1 MIYEHEIPSQSH
13 LYFGATAKLKRQIE
27 TVASEIL
34 LNSGYDEIVTP
45 LLSYHQHQSI
55 DEKKLIKFSDEYNH
69 TLSLRF
75 DSTLDVVR
83 LITKRLGRS
92 TENKKWFYIQPI
104 FQYPSIQK
112 YQVGAELIENS
123 NLFFSI
129 NDSIKIF
136 QKLNLLPILQIS
148 NINIPKLIAK
158 ELNISIELF
167 KNANLEEILN
177 INLPWLNKLV
187 YLRELSQI
195 DDIIMDVPN
204 SIKQELEQIK
214 TLAKQIKY
222 DNLVISPLYYA
233 KMRYYD
239 NLFFRFFK
247 QNSTLGMGGNY
258 QYQNMNSSG
267 FALYIDELIEELIK

>member
-13 LYFGATAKLKRQIE
+13 LYFGTSAKLKRQIE

-34 LNSGYDEIVTP
+34 LDSGYEEILTP

-55 DEKKLIKFSDEYNH
+55 DEKKLIKFSDEQNH

-92 TENKKWFYIQPI
+92 TKNKKWFYIQPI

-136 QKLNLLPILQIS
+136 QKLNLSPILQIS

-158 ELNISIELF
+158 ELNVSIELF
-167 KNANLEEILN
+167 KSANLEEILN

-195 DDIIMDVPN
+195 DDIITDVPQ

-247 QNSTLGMGGNY
+247 QNHTFGMGGNY
-258 QYQNMNSSG
+258 RYQNMNSSG

>member
-136 QKLNLLPILQIS
+136 QKLNLSPILQIS

-195 DDIIMDVPN
+195 DDIIIDVPN

-247 QNSTLGMGGNY
+247 QNSTLGMGGSY
-258 QYQNMNSSG
+258 RYQNMNSSG